1 MQKNDTIVSI
11 TEDNCLLYLET
22 TNDKSNN
29 LTRAFKNEIA
39 QWNSYFYTNTT
50 MAKITEIFLP

>member
-1 MQKNDTIVSI
+1 MQKNDSIVSI

-29 LTRAFKNEIA
+29 LTRVFQNEIS
-39 QWNSYFYTNTT
+39 QWNSHFYANST
-50 MAKITEIFLP
+50 MAKITETCLP